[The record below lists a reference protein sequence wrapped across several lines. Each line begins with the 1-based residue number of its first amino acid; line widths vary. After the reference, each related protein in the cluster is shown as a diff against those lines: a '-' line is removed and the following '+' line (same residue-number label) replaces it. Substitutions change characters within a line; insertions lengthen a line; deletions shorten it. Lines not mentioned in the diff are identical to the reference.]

1 MRQARALLWLGF
13 ASWLAAGCASG
24 GGTATLPAAS
34 APSSGTE
41 TAPRPALPPAPPVS
55 LQPPP
60 PTPDE
65 DYKLAA
71 KDQLTVTVFGQKD
84 LTRTVR
90 VNQSG
95 MITLPLL
102 GEIQAAG
109 LSPAE
114 LERRVEGGLRG
125 RYLVNPRVTVNV
137 SEYGGRQFAV
147 MGAVNQPGAFAL
159 KSNYTTVMVALSEA
173 KGVKDG
179 ADRIAYVLRARP
191 RVGEPQPV
199 TVDLDAL
206 LRQGDAGHN
215 VVVEPGDSIYVP
227 EANTYYVAGEV
238 EKRGAFTLRRE
249 TTLSRALTEA
259 GGVAKRA
266 ATGDIRVIRTLPTG
280 TKQEIGPFD
289 LDRVMGGDRR
299 QDILLQAQDVVVVPE
314 SGAKRAGYA
323 LLDVLKSIL
332 RFSLIAL

>member
-1 MRQARALLWLGF
+1 MGLARALLWFGVGV
-13 ASWLAAGCASG
+13 WLTAGCASASR
-24 GGTATLPAAS
+24 TALPAA
-34 APSSGTE
+34 APGE
-41 TAPRPALPPAPPVS
+41 TAASAAVARPALPPAPPVS
-55 LQPPP
+55 LQPPAAASE
-60 PTPDE
+60 E
-65 DYKLAA
+65 DYKLAPR
-71 KDQLTVTVFGQKD
+71 DQLAVTVFGQKD

-90 VNQSG
+90 VSQSG
-95 MITLPLL
+95 AITLPLL
-102 GEIQAAG
+102 GEVQAAG
-109 LSPAE
+109 LSTAE
-114 LERRVEGGLRG
+114 LERRIEDGLRG
-125 RYLVNPRVTVNV
+125 RYLVSPRATVAV
-137 SEYGGRQFAV
+137 SEFGGRQFAV

-173 KGVKDG
+173 RGVKDG

-199 TVDLDAL
+199 TVDLEAL
-206 LRQGDAGHN
+206 LRQGDPGHN

-238 EKRGAFTLRRE
+238 EKRGAFVLRRD

-280 TKQEIGPFD
+280 AKQEIGPFD
-289 LDRVMGGDRR
+289 LDRVMTGDRR
-299 QDILLQAQDVVVVPE
+299 QDIPLQPQDVVVVPE

-323 LLDVLKSIL
+323 FLDVLKSIL

>member
-1 MRQARALLWLGF
+1 M
-13 ASWLAAGCASG
+13 
-24 GGTATLPAAS
+24 
-34 APSSGTE
+34 
-41 TAPRPALPPAPPVS
+41 VS

-60 PTPDE
+60 PVSEE

-71 KDQLTVTVFGQKD
+71 KDQIAVTVFGQKD

-90 VNQSG
+90 VSQAG
-95 MITLPLL
+95 TVTLPLL
-102 GEIQAAG
+102 GELQAAG

-114 LERRVEGGLRG
+114 LERRIEDGLRG
-125 RYLVNPRVTVNV
+125 RYLVSPRANV
-137 SEYGGRQFAV
+137 SVSEFGGRQFAV

-159 KSNYTTVMVALSEA
+159 KSNHTTVMVALSEA

-206 LRQGDAGHN
+206 LRQGDPGHN

-249 TTLSRALTEA
+249 TTLSRAITEA

-280 TKQEIGPFD
+280 AKQEIGPFD
-289 LDRVMGGDRR
+289 LDKVMGGDRR
-299 QDILLQAQDVVVVPE
+299 QDIPLQPQDVVVVPE

-323 LLDVLKSIL
+323 FLDVLKSIL